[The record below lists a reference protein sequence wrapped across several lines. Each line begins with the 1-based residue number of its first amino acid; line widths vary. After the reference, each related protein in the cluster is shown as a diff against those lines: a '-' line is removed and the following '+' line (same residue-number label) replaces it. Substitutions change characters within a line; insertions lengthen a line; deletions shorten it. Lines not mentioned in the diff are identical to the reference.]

1 VRFTDFFAIMEKN
14 TRYKDPELAKR
25 LVERIRELRRNS
37 NIAQETAID
46 QSHSD
51 VYRYEAGK
59 KIPNI
64 MSIRKICEFYNIS
77 IREFFDVDDFDYPEK
92 K

>member
-1 VRFTDFFAIMEKN
+1 MIKSAIYRFFVIMEKN

-46 QSHSD
+46 QSHLNSD
-51 VYRYEAGK
+51 K
-59 KIPNI
+59 K
-64 MSIRKICEFYNIS
+64 
-77 IREFFDVDDFDYPEK
+77 
-92 K
+92 